1 MDIISIINH
10 VNVIRERHGVDPLHW
25 SSETTQRA
33 RDLLDH
39 VEATQSSS
47 DSAAAAN
54 LEFGDNLALGMDGS
68 VDPTTACIQALDIW
82 QVNDVYDVSMKL
94 RHVHEPLFT

>member
-39 VEATQSSS
+39 VEGTQSSA
-47 DSAAAAN
+47 DSAAAAAY
-54 LEFGDNLALGMDGS
+54 LEFDDNLALGMDGS
-68 VDPTTACIQALDIW
+68 VDPTTACI
-82 QVNDVYDVSMKL
+82 
-94 RHVHEPLFT
+94 